1 VEEVNHHVATTA
13 AKNNIPYAQQSLGK
27 EYLSPDGVH
36 LNDSGYEVIADQLR
50 NLGYS
55 PLD

>member
-1 VEEVNHHVATTA
+1 VNHHVATTA